1 MAQGRDQ
8 ITVDVLGNTRPLEK
22 SISQSANKA
31 FVLNTKGFSQPLG
44 KISGQLGEFEKSLAA
59 SNARVI
65 AFGASAGAIYA
76 VEKAFNATIKSVIE
90 VEKALTDINVILNV
104 SQKTLS
110 NFGDKLFDIA
120 KNTGLSFAEVARA
133 ATEFSRQGL
142 GIEDTLKRTSDA
154 LILTRL
160 SGLDTVSSVEALTAA
175 INSFS
180 NSALNSTDIVNK
192 LAAVDASFAVS
203 SADLAEAIK
212 RVGSSAEDVGV
223 SFDQLIGLV
232 TSAQQITSRGGS
244 VIGNSLKTIF
254 TRLQRPKTLDALEE
268 IGVVTKDQENNILP
282 LIQIL
287 NNLAQTYDRLGSTQ
301 RAQIAE
307 TVGGVFQINVL
318 KATLGDLSKEYSIYQ
333 RALEISSGAT
343 DEAAR
348 RNEALNQ
355 TLSATINKTLVNLQN
370 AATDIGNLALAPA
383 IQKALAGVNA
393 VLENFGTDKGES
405 AGAKIGE
412 GLATGLGNFLSGPGL
427 LLGAASIVKI
437 FERLTVFTADAF
449 KQLTGLNTQSA
460 EQRTIQ
466 SQILTLISKNPQ
478 IIEQINSGNVNTASL
493 HTEILTLIEQ
503 ETIAMQKQ
511 VAVAESLTKSL
522 MASGVG
528 VAQSGALRG
537 TVIKNKAFGFIPNF
551 SANQEV
557 MGALSGGYMPG
568 NIKKTFIPNYGQVT
582 YNGAETVKKFPGMKQ
597 SAIMPPSNSMA
608 GKRYRENFQAAHGF
622 NPYSFGGFIPNFA
635 INDPLVEK
643 GYVKIT
649 GQLQDIATRGK
660 AGSVS
665 KIGKALGVI
674 NGPADSQGRLT
685 HYVPAQN
692 YEKLINASKKD
703 FEKSAIARGAKF
715 EGKREPYAL
724 IYPSFTQS
732 ERFLSA
738 GTSGGKTVGFDVV
751 PFPGNIQGKQN
762 KIIGP
767 DLYKKSLNS
776 LVENASE
783 FLVSLAG
790 VDPKLVNNQKFKNYL
805 YSNITQDQIGSLV
818 GNAFEGGILAS
829 LNIVPE
835 DRSRVLDLSKEELK
849 ILGKTFKISS
859 LIDGSYLGGDFKN
872 AINPSNLDS
881 MAGKIISSKS
891 NKSFGFIPN
900 FSPINRAFKTEKNL
914 GGNPTLDFQPGV
926 GLYVRDKNTQ
936 SNFAAVKRDHPEGIT
951 TAMSNSYAMQKGMAA
966 FGFVPNFIAAKARK
980 LPARNAKGQF
990 IKQTGDQP
998 LSSAAEAELQQS
1010 TSEAAGAMAG
1020 YRDKLIFASLGISV
1034 AGGFFSELAGENKI
1048 LQKNIN
1054 DFSQGLSTA
1063 FTAVQLLPG
1072 QFGLVAGGLVAAYSA
1087 VNALVKT
1094 FRDNRES
1101 IGQNLEKIKEETS
1114 TFSNATGTYSQAL
1127 QKLTDAYGNAKTPTE
1142 TIVKLNQDLSK
1153 AAMDLPD
1160 KYRLQLLSIT
1170 DNIKLQ
1176 DEINRIQVGLAKEQ
1190 KNLEFATAVNAKIT
1204 EGGIFGTPDVFKS
1217 AAGSKSGAREIFGGL
1232 NDQGQVKFLK
1242 DLNGEL
1248 FKLNQPELINFLE
1261 KYYGLNSDIA
1271 SVLSGLN
1278 AQEFKTIATSLEL
1291 YGKSIK
1297 QAQIEFKNT
1306 DALRQEQIKTQSK
1319 LAKETQKAKTAVESL
1334 NSELINLVNS
1344 QIKSQTFRQNFG
1356 ATQGATNRSIGLS
1369 RASSL
1374 LDYNQL
1380 FQSDQTINAQKGRIE
1395 SLTRREEFS
1404 SQIRDISSASKQSIL
1419 EIGANLLESLRAPGQ
1434 EDAQP
1439 ASKIEAFQSAL
1450 LNISEENLSASE
1462 TANEINKNIIDLFGK
1477 DFDKGTE
1484 AQLKIRDE
1492 VRQQNEKLTTL
1503 NEEQRK
1509 TNSIAELNLAVQKEI
1524 ARARGDLQVAGG
1536 VNAFLNPTE
1545 DPFQKFN
1552 EFVDIYNKNRNIRPG
1567 TIFGSEAGGQDTGQK
1582 DFMLGGSSVGRK
1594 IARGRGALGILS
1606 EIQNFVGGQIDTSKF
1621 GNNIK
1626 SLRQEAVS
1634 GRALDIRS
1642 QAQSFKNAVATPL
1655 KPIFDDIINRSNNI
1669 AGEQIDNL
1677 LKTEEIGPNVARI
1690 TSILEKIAGDQGKG
1704 IGLDVNKTISSAV
1717 AATQTDL
1724 MPAINDM
1731 QGKLFKANQVLGYR
1745 QDYQNVGEQIGSQ
1758 NLKRTVSE
1766 QQLTNANKQIQN
1778 ITPELQKSIGGLFP
1792 RAGIYDFAGGNEAI
1806 IEKEK
1811 LARQKL
1817 NEGLKSQQPISL
1829 KALGL
1834 SDKAN
1839 TNFGLLLEEY
1849 NKQISTSQTSRAAI
1863 DAATKSLSD
1872 LNNQVN
1878 NVASNLLL
1886 AGQNVTPI
1894 GNLAGQQNLQGAVDV
1909 NIPNNNLSMNVDG
1922 AINFN
1927 PGKFEITF
1935 APNSDLTTLV
1945 TPVIDEWWAQAQTS
1959 IKEEINNRIFK
1970 IREEAGLRKEPTP
1983 LGAGR

>member
-76 VEKAFNATIKSVIE
+76 VERAFNATIKSVIE

-110 NFGDKLFDIA
+110 NFGDRLFDIA

-355 TLSATINKTLVNLQN
+355 TLSSTINKTLVNLQN

-393 VLENFGTDKGES
+393 VLENFGADKGES

-449 KQLTGLNTQSA
+449 KQLTGLNTQST

-478 IIEQINSGNVNTASL
+478 IIQQINNGNVNTASL
-493 HTEILTLIEQ
+493 HTEILTLIEK

-522 MASGVG
+522 MASGVS

-537 TVIKNKAFGFIPNF
+537 TVVKNKAFGFIPNF

-582 YNGAETVKKFPGMKQ
+582 YNSAEKVKKFPGMKQ
-597 SAIMPPSNSMA
+597 SAIMPPSDSMA

-635 INDPLVEK
+635 ISNPLVEK

-649 GQLQDIATRGK
+649 GQLQNIATSGK

-674 NGPADSQGRLT
+674 NGPADSEGRLT
-685 HYVPAQN
+685 HYVPAEN
-692 YEKLINASKKD
+692 YQKLMVASKKD
-703 FEKSAIARGAKF
+703 FEKTAMARGAKF
-715 EGKREPYAL
+715 EGKKEPYAL
-724 IYPSFTQS
+724 VYPSFTQS
-732 ERFLSA
+732 APFLSA
-738 GTSGGKTVGFDVV
+738 GKAEGKTVGFDVV
-751 PFPGNIQGKQN
+751 PFPGNIKGKQN

-790 VDPKLVNNQKFKNYL
+790 VDPKLVNDQKFKNYL
-805 YSNITQDQIGSLV
+805 YSNITQDQVGSLV

-849 ILGKTFKISS
+849 VLGNTFKIPS
-859 LIDGSYLGGDFKN
+859 IMGGNYLGGDFKN
-872 AINPSNLDS
+872 AVNPYNLDS
-881 MAGKIISSKS
+881 MAGKILSSKS
-891 NKSFGFIPN
+891 NKSLGFIPN

-980 LPARNAKGQF
+980 LPPRNAKGEF
-990 IKQTGDQP
+990 IKKTGDQP
-998 LSSAAEAELQQS
+998 LSSAAEGELQQN

-1034 AGGFFSELAGENKI
+1034 AGGFFSELAGDNKI

-1101 IGQNLEKIKEETS
+1101 IGQNLEKIKQETS
-1114 TFSNATGTYSQAL
+1114 TFSNTTGTYSQAL
-1127 QKLTDAYGNAKTPTE
+1127 QKLTDAYSNAKTPTE

-1160 KYRLQLLSIT
+1160 KYRMQLLSIT

-1176 DEINRIQVGLAKEQ
+1176 DEINKIQVNLAKEQ

-1204 EGGIFGTPDVFKS
+1204 EGGIFGTPNVFKDIT
-1217 AAGSKSGAREIFGGL
+1217 GTKSGAREIFGGL
-1232 NDQGQVKFLK
+1232 SDQGQTKFLR

-1248 FKLNQPELINFLE
+1248 FKLNQPELIDFL
-1261 KYYGLNSDIA
+1261 KQYYGLNADIA

-1319 LAKETQKAKTAVESL
+1319 LAKETQRAKTAVESL
-1334 NSELINLVNS
+1334 NSELINLINS

-1356 ATQGATNRSIGLS
+1356 AAQGATNRSIGLS

-1380 FQSDQTINAQKGRIE
+1380 FQSDETINAQKGRIE
-1395 SLTRREEFS
+1395 SLTRREEFG
-1404 SQIRDISSASKQSIL
+1404 SQIRDISSASRQSIL
-1419 EIGANLLESLRAPGQ
+1419 EIGANLLEGLRAPGQ

-1477 DFDKGTE
+1477 DFDKGAE

-1509 TNSIAELNLAVQKEI
+1509 NNSIAELNLAVQKEI

-1552 EFVDIYNKNRNIRPG
+1552 EFADIYNKNRNIRPG
-1567 TIFGSEAGGQDTGQK
+1567 TIFPGEAGGQGTG
-1582 DFMLGGSSVGRK
+1582 LTTGRSSSGRR
-1594 IARGRGALGILS
+1594 INRGRGALGILS
-1606 EIQNFVGGQIDTSKF
+1606 EIQNFVGGQIDTSRF

-1655 KPIFDDIINRSNNI
+1655 KPIFDDIINRSNDI
-1669 AGEQIDNL
+1669 AAKQIDNL
-1677 LKTEEIGPNVARI
+1677 LKTEQIGPNVEKI
-1690 TSILEKIAGDQGKG
+1690 TTLLEKIAGDQAKG
-1704 IGLDVNKTISSAV
+1704 AGLDINKTINGAV

-1724 MPAINDM
+1724 MPAINDT
-1731 QGKLFKANQVLGYR
+1731 QGRLYQAKQIFGYR
-1745 QDYQNVGEQIGSQ
+1745 QDYQNIGEQIGSQ

-1778 ITPELQKSIGGLFP
+1778 ITPELQKSIGSLFP

-1839 TNFGLLLEEY
+1839 TSFGLLVEEY

-1863 DAATKSLSD
+1863 DSATQSLSD